1 MASRGTKPKPVLQVV
16 REGNPGHRPLNDPV
30 VLPPTALREPD
41 WSAIFCGSGD
51 ENDRARA
58 TAAALWAKTAPVLSR
73 CIGLVGEQ
81 QEALADFCVTW
92 ARIEQGERALSR
104 EGVVT
109 EGYRGGPVHN
119 PWATA
124 LHQYRSHAR
133 SLAGELGL
141 TPASLTRLRRPEG
154 VDDDDP
160 FD

>member
-73 CIGLVGEQ
+73 CIGLVGE
-81 QEALADFCVTW
+81 
-92 ARIEQGERALSR
+92 
-104 EGVVT
+104 
-109 EGYRGGPVHN
+109 
-119 PWATA
+119 
-124 LHQYRSHAR
+124 
-133 SLAGELGL
+133 
-141 TPASLTRLRRPEG
+141 
-154 VDDDDP
+154 
-160 FD
+160 